1 MDKLWAPWRINYVS
15 GKRKKG
21 CIFCQARRL
30 KSAGFAVFKTKY
42 SLCILNIFPYNNGH
56 LMVCPLRHTSELSTL
71 KEPEAVDLF
80 RSLAEAKRLL
90 EKVLKPD
97 GFNIGIN
104 IKRSAGAGIP
114 GHLHIHIVPR
124 WQGDTNFMPIIAGTK
139 VISQSLNELHKKL
152 KDAYAKT
159 N

>member
-1 MDKLWAPWRINYVS
+1 
-15 GKRKKG
+15 
-21 CIFCQARRL
+21 
-30 KSAGFAVFKTKY
+30 
-42 SLCILNIFPYNNGH
+42 
-56 LMVCPLRHTSELSTL
+56 MVCPLRHTSELSTL